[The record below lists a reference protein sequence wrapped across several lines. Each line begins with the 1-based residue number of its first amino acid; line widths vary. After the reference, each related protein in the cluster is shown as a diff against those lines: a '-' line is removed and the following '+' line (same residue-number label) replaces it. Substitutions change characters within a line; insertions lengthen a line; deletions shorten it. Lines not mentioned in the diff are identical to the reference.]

1 MDIRWD
7 VVVRYLPFLVE
18 GVPMTLL
25 LSGAGIGIALVW
37 GLFLALG
44 RLSQRAWLNR
54 PAAAYIT
61 FFRGT
66 PLLVQIMLIHFAAP
80 QLFGYRPLPPL
91 VDGIVALGL
100 NSSAYVAE
108 IYRAGILSVPHGQME
123 AARSLGM
130 SYGLAMRLVVLPQ
143 AFRVAVPPLFNEFI
157 ALTKDSSLVFVL
169 GVLELMSRGSVA
181 AGSVYRYLEIWLPVA
196 LLYLALTSIFTLLAS
211 AVERRLGVHDQRP
224 FLA

>member
-7 VVVRYLPFLVE
+7 VVARFLPFLLE
-18 GVPMTLL
+18 GVPTTLL
-25 LSGAGIGIALVW
+25 LSVAGIGIALVW
-37 GLFLALG
+37 GLLLALG
-44 RLSQRAWLNR
+44 RLSPNAWFQR

-66 PLLVQIMLIHFAAP
+66 PLLVQIMLIHYAAP
-80 QLFGYRPLPPL
+80 QLFGYHPLPPL
-91 VDGIVALGL
+91 TDGILALGL

-108 IYRAGILSVPHGQME
+108 IYRAGILSVPRGQME

-130 SYGLAMRLVVLPQ
+130 SYRLAMRLVILPQ

-181 AGSVYRYLEIWLPVA
+181 AGTVYRYLEIWVPVA
-196 LLYLALTSIFTLLAS
+196 LLYLALTSVFSLLAG
-211 AVERRLGVHDQRP
+211 AVERRLGLHDQRP
-224 FLA
+224 QLA